1 MRLIDFSQKRSIMT
15 HYLKELRDV
24 NIQNDRL
31 RFRFNLKRIS
41 QLLGYEL
48 SKSLEYKNTEVQTP
62 LAKKQVHTAQDQ
74 IVISSILRAGLPM
87 HEGLLE
93 TFDKA
98 DSAFISA
105 YRIEDEEQIKVKVE
119 YESSPDLNG
128 KTLLLA
134 DPMIATGRSILNCLD
149 ELKKFGQPKRIFLLG
164 IVASQAGI
172 NELNDHLQDDVEC
185 YIADIDPD
193 LNDKSYIVPGLGDA
207 GDLAFGT
214 KL

>member
-1 MRLIDFSQKRSIMT
+1 MIIHHLSEQPSILCQ
-15 HYLKELRDV
+15 YLLELRDRE
-24 NIQNDRL
+24 IQKDRL
-31 RFRFNLKRIS
+31 RFRMNLKRIS
-41 QLLGYEL
+41 HFMGLEV
-48 SKSLEYKNTEVQTP
+48 SKRLYYNKVAVQTP
-62 LAKKQVHTAQDQ
+62 LDIKQAKSLEED

-98 DSAFISA
+98 DNAFISA
-105 YRIEDEEQIKVKVE
+105 YRIEDEEQMKVKVE

-134 DPMIATGRSILNCLD
+134 DPMIATGRSMLNCLN

-172 NELNDHLQDDVEC
+172 NELKGHLQDDVEC

-207 GDLAFGT
+207 GDLAYGT

>member
-1 MRLIDFSQKRSIMT
+1 M
-15 HYLKELRDV
+15 
-24 NIQNDRL
+24 
-31 RFRFNLKRIS
+31 RFRMNLKRIS
-41 QLLGYEL
+41 YFMGFEI
-48 SKSLEYKNTEVQTP
+48 SKRLYYNKVSVQTP
-62 LAKKQVHTAQDQ
+62 LDIKQVNSLQEK
-74 IVISSILRAGLPM
+74 IVLSSILRAGLPM

-98 DSAFISA
+98 DNAFISA
-105 YRIEDEEQIKVKVE
+105 YRTEDEEQMKVKVE

-134 DPMIATGRSILNCLD
+134 DPMIATGRSMMNCLD
-149 ELKKFGQPKRIFLLG
+149 ELKKFGRPKRIFLLG

>member
-1 MRLIDFSQKRSIMT
+1 MGFEVSKRFYYNKVAAQTPLDI
-15 HYLKELRDV
+15 K
-24 NIQNDRL
+24 QA
-31 RFRFNLKRIS
+31 
-41 QLLGYEL
+41 
-48 SKSLEYKNTEVQTP
+48 KSLEE
-62 LAKKQVHTAQDQ
+62 D

-98 DSAFISA
+98 DNAFISA

-134 DPMIATGRSILNCLD
+134 DPMIATGRSILSCLV

-172 NELNDHLQDDVEC
+172 NKLNDHLQDDVEC

-207 GDLAFGT
+207 GDLAFGN

>member
-15 HYLKELRDV
+15 HYLKELRDI
-24 NIQNDRL
+24 NIQHDRL
-31 RFRFNLKRIS
+31 RFRLNLKRIS

-48 SKSLEYKNTEVQTP
+48 SKSLDYENKEVQTP
-62 LAKKQVHTAQDQ
+62 LGKKQVHTAQDQ

-98 DSAFISA
+98 DNAFISA
-105 YRIEDEEQIKVKVE
+105 YRIEEEEQIRVKVE

-134 DPMIATGRSILNCLD
+134 DPMIATGRSMMNCLE
-149 ELKKFGQPKRIFLLG
+149 ELKKFGNPKRIFLLG
-164 IVASQAGI
+164 IVASQLGI
-172 NELNDHLQDDVEC
+172 NVLNDHLDDDVEC
-185 YIADIDPD
+185 YIADIDPG

-207 GDLAFGT
+207 GDMAFGT